1 MVIVAIAL
9 PLLLALGLGSQ
20 LPKLELDAAPE
31 TFLHPDDPIRL
42 SWSQLR
48 DQYGR
53 DELIL
58 ILVRPREVFDLGFLE
73 RLRDKTGNSVVVRRG
88 DSHICTFLGRHEWK
102 LAKKRMQ
109 R

>member
-1 MVIVAIAL
+1 MTIYIVTASKITVSASDTIDG
-9 PLLLALGLGSQ
+9 AVM
-20 LPKLELDAAPE
+20 EA
-31 TFLHPDDPIRL
+31 
-42 SWSQLR
+42 
-48 DQYGR
+48 
-53 DELIL
+53 
-58 ILVRPREVFDLGFLE
+58 E